1 MNSVYSMRDMLQ
13 QCTGQRAAKWSAV
26 SSFSLYCL
34 ICKGKDEEYIYK
46 NKEKT
51 KTNPLKNFPLKI
63 MNFLSGRSNE
73 GGGYHISH
81 WKKADKQ
88 ELQMF
93 EKQPIL
99 SIILYNLEREK
110 ENKYFY

>member
-1 MNSVYSMRDMLQ
+1 
-13 QCTGQRAAKWSAV
+13 
-26 SSFSLYCL
+26 
-34 ICKGKDEEYIYK
+34 
-46 NKEKT
+46 
-51 KTNPLKNFPLKI
+51 

-81 WKKADKQ
+81 RKKADKQ

-110 ENKYFY
+110 KNISIKNYFHSLILFSTGFAV